1 MKRFFVVSLIVGVAL
16 FLGVASSP
24 ASAQRTESVFNG
36 HRIIIP
42 ESSIPQPGRHH
53 TNYFFVDS
61 DQPTNAPDP
70 RDETPGSLACVYQLV
85 TGPTGCPIAT
95 SKNVPTGGIGAIAIV
110 DAGFYPTAQSDLSA
124 FDAQFG
130 IPDTTITQVWP
141 GTVQP
146 PTYNDWLFEEALDIE
161 WAHAMAPKAKLFL
174 VVSKLCTNAQC
185 NTDPTWAAIK
195 KAANLVA
202 KHGGGVVSMSFGDP
216 EIAQETTFD
225 TYFTHTGVVYFAAS
239 GDSGIGVS
247 IYPGSSPNV
256 VSVGGTR
263 FMRDQNGNFTNE
275 VYYTGGGGG
284 DLSPYEPRPA
294 YQDGIANIV
303 GAQRGY
309 PDVASDY
316 CCAAIFL
323 QGSWFSVGGTSW
335 GSPTFAGIVN
345 AAGSRQTSS
354 NAQLTMMYNELA
366 NPTEY
371 KADFFDITQG
381 DSRCKT
387 GWDLCTGIGS
397 PRTYAGK

>member
-1 MKRFFVVSLIVGVAL
+1 
-16 FLGVASSP
+16 
-24 ASAQRTESVFNG
+24 
-36 HRIIIP
+36 
-42 ESSIPQPGRHH
+42 
-53 TNYFFVDS
+53 
-61 DQPTNAPDP
+61 
-70 RDETPGSLACVYQLV
+70 
-85 TGPTGCPIAT
+85 
-95 SKNVPTGGIGAIAIV
+95 
-110 DAGFYPTAQSDLSA
+110 
-124 FDAQFG
+124 
-130 IPDTTITQVWP
+130 
-141 GTVQP
+141 
-146 PTYNDWLFEEALDIE
+146 
-161 WAHAMAPKAKLFL
+161 
-174 VVSKLCTNAQC
+174 
-185 NTDPTWAAIK
+185 
-195 KAANLVA
+195 
-202 KHGGGVVSMSFGDP
+202 
-216 EIAQETTFD
+216 
-225 TYFTHTGVVYFAAS
+225 
-239 GDSGIGVS
+239 
-247 IYPGSSPNV
+247 
-256 VSVGGTR
+256 
-263 FMRDQNGNFTNE
+263 MRDQNGNFTSE

-294 YQDGIANIV
+294 YQDGVANIV